1 MFKMSCMRRYKSA
14 LEVIG
19 NSTVLEIGQ
28 ISGRKDFSERRSPR
42 DMFKMLIFENPQPP
56 DDVDLL

>member
-1 MFKMSCMRRYKSA
+1 MRRYKSA